1 MHSEIYQTF
10 LLGHCYS
17 ILNLFSNCHVLFF
30 FSHNNCISFL
40 LPSIK
45 WFKMANVTSKQSR
58 EIKTRKLTKHAR
70 SKGQTRK
77 PDQTCGAIEKDSK
90 LPWEAASTVM
100 GGTQYRV
107 KRWRLCQ
114 RATYP
119 CRGTRAGATESLG
132 AWPPAGA
139 GTQSSTAGMSQRLG
153 WGGSGTTVHCC
164 HSQEKPC
171 KSWTKWSNGK
181 NEESGKDRKMS
192 I

>member
-1 MHSEIYQTF
+1 MHREVYQTF
-10 LLGHCYS
+10 LLGHFYS

-30 FSHNNCISFL
+30 FPQQLYILSPTIH
-40 LPSIK
+40 
-45 WFKMANVTSKQSR
+45 KMANVTSKQSR

-90 LPWEAASTVM
+90 LTWEAASTVM

-107 KRWRLCQ
+107 KRCRLCR

-119 CRGTRAGATESLG
+119 CRGTQTGATESLG
-132 AWPPAGA
+132 ARPPAGA
-139 GTQSSTAGMSQRLG
+139 GAQSSSAGMSQRLG
-153 WGGSGTTVHCC
+153 WGGSGTTGHCC
-164 HSQEKPC
+164 HTQEKPC
-171 KSWTKWSNGK
+171 KSWMKWSNGK